1 MALKYQRILL
11 KISGEALG
19 GEKGTGFDEPTMDAI
34 CGGVKKAHELGVQ
47 IGIVVGG
54 GNFWRGRSSGKME
67 RTLADKIGMLA
78 TVMNALAVSDKLE
91 QLGVPTE
98 VFTSITMPQV
108 APAFTRKDALHAM
121 EEGKI
126 AIFGGGTGN
135 PFFSTDTTTAL
146 RAVEV
151 SADIMF
157 KATMVDGVYDK
168 DPHKYPDAK
177 KYETLTFTKV
187 LEDRL
192 AVMDGTAATL
202 CRDNKLP
209 ILVFDLADPDNIA
222 RAVQGENVPDAFSRL
237 VRIDNKQ
244 ETRTMSSNTK
254 AFEDKMK
261 SAVEHLER
269 ELKTVRAGRANP
281 GVLDKVTV
289 DYYGSPTPIQQVA
302 SVAVSEART
311 LTITPWDRTLLRAIS
326 KAILASDVG
335 INPIDD
341 GQTIRLNFP
350 APTEERRKQL
360 AKEVSKMG
368 EEAKVAVRNVRRDAM
383 DKAKA
388 MKKAGELTE
397 DTQKT
402 MEEDVQKLTDKYVK
416 NIDAAVEEKQKEIM
430 SV

>member
-1 MALKYQRILL
+1 
-11 KISGEALG
+11 
-19 GEKGTGFDEPTMDAI
+19 
-34 CGGVKKAHELGVQ
+34 
-47 IGIVVGG
+47 
-54 GNFWRGRSSGKME
+54 
-67 RTLADKIGMLA
+67 
-78 TVMNALAVSDKLE
+78 
-91 QLGVPTE
+91 
-98 VFTSITMPQV
+98 
-108 APAFTRKDALHAM
+108 
-121 EEGKI
+121 
-126 AIFGGGTGN
+126 
-135 PFFSTDTTTAL
+135 
-146 RAVEV
+146 
-151 SADIMF
+151 
-157 KATMVDGVYDK
+157 
-168 DPHKYPDAK
+168 
-177 KYETLTFTKV
+177 
-187 LEDRL
+187 
-192 AVMDGTAATL
+192 
-202 CRDNKLP
+202 
-209 ILVFDLADPDNIA
+209 
-222 RAVQGENVPDAFSRL
+222 
-237 VRIDNKQ
+237 
-244 ETRTMSSNTK
+244 MSSNTK

-360 AKEVSKMG
+360 AKEVSKLG
-368 EEAKVAVRNVRRDAM
+368 EEAKVAVRNVRRE
-383 DKAKA
+383 A

>member
-1 MALKYQRILL
+1 
-11 KISGEALG
+11 
-19 GEKGTGFDEPTMDAI
+19 
-34 CGGVKKAHELGVQ
+34 
-47 IGIVVGG
+47 
-54 GNFWRGRSSGKME
+54 
-67 RTLADKIGMLA
+67 
-78 TVMNALAVSDKLE
+78 
-91 QLGVPTE
+91 
-98 VFTSITMPQV
+98 
-108 APAFTRKDALHAM
+108 
-121 EEGKI
+121 
-126 AIFGGGTGN
+126 
-135 PFFSTDTTTAL
+135 
-146 RAVEV
+146 
-151 SADIMF
+151 
-157 KATMVDGVYDK
+157 
-168 DPHKYPDAK
+168 
-177 KYETLTFTKV
+177 
-187 LEDRL
+187 
-192 AVMDGTAATL
+192 
-202 CRDNKLP
+202 
-209 ILVFDLADPDNIA
+209 
-222 RAVQGENVPDAFSRL
+222 
-237 VRIDNKQ
+237 
-244 ETRTMSSNTK
+244 MSSNTK

-289 DYYGSPTPIQQVA
+289 DYYGSPTPIQQ
-302 SVAVSEART
+302 VAVSEART

-388 MKKAGELTE
+388 MKKAGELTV
-397 DTQKT
+397 DTQNT